1 MRDAPRAESRDG
13 GESRR
18 AQLFKGVAEMALLAL
33 LKERAHYG
41 LEILDRLAGEA
52 GLQLADGT
60 IYPLLHRLERAGLVA
75 AEWRLEDE
83 AGSRPRK
90 YYALTPKGAAELGAM
105 VDEWR
110 RLSGRLGAFLNR
122 GTS

>member
-1 MRDAPRAESRDG
+1 
-13 GESRR
+13 
-18 AQLFKGVAEMALLAL
+18 MALLAL
-33 LKERAHYG
+33 LRERPHYG

-60 IYPLLHRLERAGLVA
+60 IYPLLHRLERAKLVR

-90 YYALTPKGAAELGAM
+90 YYALTPLGAAELNTM
-105 VDEWR
+105 LDEWR
-110 RLSGRLGAFLNR
+110 RLSGRLASFLDR
-122 GTS
+122 GT